1 MFPPDESSEAR
12 SAGVVAV
19 DKPAGWTSFDVV
31 AVARKTL
38 GVRRVGHGG
47 TLDPAA
53 TGLLPILV
61 GEGTKFTE
69 RLHTAPKVYVAL
81 VRFGAET
88 DTDDGQGRITR
99 VAPLADRSRAESA
112 LAGFRGVITQTPP
125 DYAAVKV
132 GGRPA
137 YARARA
143 GERLTLAAR
152 QVQVHRLDVTRWSGD
167 ADLGL
172 LVVCSSGTYV
182 RSLARDLGRAVGSAA
197 HLGGLRR
204 LAVGALD
211 VRDATPIE
219 VLKRE
224 GRDAATARVR
234 PLGDETLV
242 LPSRYLTED
251 AGTLVPQEVQS

>member
-1 MFPPDESSEAR
+1 LSRETQEPR
-12 SAGVVAV
+12 GTGVLAV

-31 AVARKTL
+31 AVARATL
-38 GVRRVGHGG
+38 GIRRVGHGG

-53 TGLLPILV
+53 TGVLPILA
-61 GEGTKFTE
+61 GAGTKFTE
-69 RLHTAPKVYVAL
+69 RLHTASKVYAAL
-81 VRFGAET
+81 VRFGTET
-88 DTDDGQGRITR
+88 DTDDREGKATR
-99 VAPLADRSRAESA
+99 TSAPPSRADTESA
-112 LAGFRGVITQTPP
+112 LAGFRGVIIQTPP

-143 GERLTLAAR
+143 GETLTLAAR
-152 QVQVHRLDVTRWSGD
+152 QVQVHRLDVTRWSSD
-167 ADLGL
+167 AELGL

-197 HLGGLRR
+197 HLAGLRR

-211 VRDATPIE
+211 ISEATPIDI
-219 VLKRE
+219 LRRE
-224 GRDAATARVR
+224 GKEAAIARLR

-242 LPSRYLTED
+242 LPARYLTVD
-251 AGTLVPQEVQS
+251 ADKLVPEEAHS

>member
-1 MFPPDESSEAR
+1 MSGETQEPPR
-12 SAGVVAV
+12 SGVLAV

-61 GEGTKFTE
+61 GDATKFTE
-69 RLHTAPKVYVAL
+69 RLHTAPKVYLAL
-81 VRFGAET
+81 VRFGTET
-88 DTDDGQGRITR
+88 DTDDREGKVTRTSPAPARGDAEAALGR
-99 VAPLADRSRAESA
+99 
-112 LAGFRGVITQTPP
+112 FRGVIAQIPP

-143 GERLTLAAR
+143 GETLTLAAR
-152 QVQVHRLDVTRWSGD
+152 EVQVHRLDVTRWSSET
-167 ADLGL
+167 DLGL

-182 RSLARDLGRAVGSAA
+182 RSLARDLGRATGSAA
-197 HLGGLRR
+197 HLAGLRR
-204 LAVGALD
+204 LAVGALE
-211 VRDATPIE
+211 VADATSIDA
-219 VLKRE
+219 LRRE
-224 GRDAATARVR
+224 GQGAATARIRAV
-234 PLGDETLV
+234 GDELLV
-242 LPSRYLTED
+242 LPGRYLTD
-251 AGTLVPQEVQS
+251 AADKLLPQEAYS